1 MGARVVR
8 TYRAPMATTL
18 NPARPFRG
26 AGEYPLEAGNFDEAF
41 AATGAP
47 RHPYAELLDA
57 LARQDP
63 STLRERVRSNV
74 AAAGPSQSRSLS
86 PCAGGG

>member
-1 MGARVVR
+1 MPTVLL
-8 TYRAPMATTL
+8 MATTL
-18 NPARPFRG
+18 KPARPLRG

-57 LARQDP
+57 LARQDLDA
-63 STLRERVRSNV
+63 LRERVRSNV
-74 AAAGPSQSRSLS
+74 AAAGLRFGPGGRSPSTR
-86 PCAGGG
+86 CRG

>member
-1 MGARVVR
+1 
-8 TYRAPMATTL
+8 MATTL

-47 RHPYAELLDA
+47 RRPYAELLGA

-63 STLRERVRSNV
+63 STLRERGRSNV
-74 AAAGPSQSRSLS
+74 AAAGLRVGPGRESGSGSS
-86 PCAGGG
+86 PDCCSGRGR

>member
-1 MGARVVR
+1 
-8 TYRAPMATTL
+8 MATTL

-47 RHPYAELLDA
+47 RRPYAELLGA
-57 LARQDP
+57 LAQQAPTPR
-63 STLRERVRSNV
+63 RARARSNV
-74 AAAGPSQSRSLS
+74 AAARPPQSRSLS
-86 PCAGGG
+86 PCARGG